1 MYVPSTHLVLCCCSY
16 KWQVASHSSTCSYLL
31 SSLRFPQE
39 DAAKEYSQLV
49 GQLVAPFE
57 GKSPQMDPSVGTAP
71 PAQSAETMVITNK
84 DGVYT
89 IRLNRPSKKN
99 ALLPDVSISSVH
111 FDAYEL

>member
-1 MYVPSTHLVLCCCSY
+1 MQSA
-16 KWQVASHSSTCSYLL
+16 ASHSPPCSYLL
-31 SSLRFPQE
+31 SSPRLPQE

-49 GQLVAPFE
+49 GQLVAPLE

-71 PAQSAETMVITNK
+71 PPQSAETMVITNK

-111 FDAYEL
+111 FVHPVCI

>member
-1 MYVPSTHLVLCCCSY
+1 MCLPLTTATSCVSL
-16 KWQVASHSSTCSYLL
+16 SSTCSLL
-31 SSLRFPQE
+31 SSLCLPQE

-99 ALLPDVSISSVH
+99 AILLEVSRQQCSI
-111 FDAYEL
+111 

>member
-1 MYVPSTHLVLCCCSY
+1 MCLPLTTATSCVSL
-16 KWQVASHSSTCSYLL
+16 SSTCSYLL
-31 SSLRFPQE
+31 SSLCLPQE

-71 PAQSAETMVITNK
+71 PAPSAETMVITNK

-89 IRLNRPSKKN
+89 IRLNRPNKKN
-99 ALLPDVSISSVH
+99 ALLPDVSIGSVH
-111 FDAYEL
+111 LCTQYINTITH